1 MCPGMPSWPRS
12 HGLCGPYAA
21 CWAGA
26 HDRQTNAGDLCVSGD
41 QSVWA
46 ECVRRPVSVDKM
58 CQETSD
64 CGRNVSGDQSVWTKC
79 VRRPVSV
86 DERARDQ
93 RARQTLYTVLRA
105 KRCGRH
111 TERRVS
117 YLLDLNV
124 LFSAQDTLHQ
134 NSVEGTGM
142 GDKKQCTG
150 VSYFIMSTQR
160 EGNTTAEHT

>member
-1 MCPGMPSWPRS
+1 M
-12 HGLCGPYAA
+12 
-21 CWAGA
+21 
-26 HDRQTNAGDLCVSGD
+26 DEV
-41 QSVWA
+41 
-46 ECVRRPVSVDKM
+46 
-58 CQETSD
+58 CQETSQ
-64 CGRNVSGDQSVWTKC
+64 CGRSVSGDQSVWTKC

-117 YLLDLNV
+117 FLLDLNV

-134 NSVEGTGM
+134 NSVEGERYG
-142 GDKKQCTG
+142 
-150 VSYFIMSTQR
+150 R
-160 EGNTTAEHT
+160 